1 MTTRAEL
8 SAAEKRKS
16 GHTALMVAALE
27 GRTRDVKVLLDRRAE
42 VNARDQDGRTAL
54 MYAVINSHQE
64 AVELLLERG
73 AEVNA
78 QAKDGATALILAAI
92 VGSAE
97 IVKGLVSKGADLDAA
112 FTATGKTAMTMAME
126 SGHPSIA
133 HMLKINKSRFKQQ
146 TG

>member
-8 SAAEKRKS
+8 SAAEERKR

-27 GRTRDVKVLLDRRAE
+27 GRTRDVKLLLDRRAD
-42 VNARDQDGRTAL
+42 VNAEDQDGRTAL
-54 MYAVINSHQE
+54 MFAVINSHQE
-64 AVELLLERG
+64 TVEILLDRG
-73 AEVNA
+73 ADVNA

-97 IVKGLVSKGADLDAA
+97 IVKKLLNKGADPDAA

-133 HMLKINKSRFKQQ
+133 HMLKSHANRLRKL
-146 TG
+146 T